1 MTLFALSDIVQQSL
15 INAVFGFLGV
25 VALAWI
31 NRRQIAPI
39 KENVQK
45 VEKATNS
52 MKDALVLATEKEA
65 FVRGGIE
72 ERARADAKAAQKENQ
87 P

>member
-1 MTLFALSDIVQQSL
+1 MILFALSDIVQQSL

-25 VALAWI
+25 VVLAWI

-65 FVRGGIE
+65 LARGGIE
-72 ERARADAKAAQKENQ
+72 ERARADAKKEKEHGKS
-87 P
+87 